1 VARGF
6 SFGALPITAAA
17 SSCREVHAAPHRQH
31 LKYQR
36 RHSGTGFGTRRAL
49 TLGKGH
55 HGQQNQQRNRTM
67 NQALWVAKTGLDAQQ
82 TRMSVVSNNLANS
95 NTTGFKRDRA
105 SFEDLLYQ
113 QVRQPGGASS
123 AQTQLPTGLQLG
135 TGVRVVATSKH
146 FEQGSQQQTGRAMDV
161 MVNGRGFFEVMMPD
175 GTSAYT
181 RDGSFQVNAQGE
193 MVTNSGYPVQ
203 PGIQIPEGA
212 QSMTIG
218 TDGTISVQMAGEAA
232 SVEIG
237 SLTLTDFI
245 NPAGLQSKGEN
256 LYLETTASGP
266 AQNGTPG
273 LNGLGSVVQGALE
286 GSNVNVVEEL
296 VSMIETQRA
305 YEMNAK
311 AISTTDSMLGYLN
324 NNV

>member
-1 VARGF
+1 
-6 SFGALPITAAA
+6 
-17 SSCREVHAAPHRQH
+17 
-31 LKYQR
+31 
-36 RHSGTGFGTRRAL
+36 
-49 TLGKGH
+49 
-55 HGQQNQQRNRTM
+55 M

-82 TRMSVVSNNLANS
+82 MRMSVVSNNLANT

-105 SFEDLLYQ
+105 QFEDLLYQ
-113 QVRQPGGASS
+113 QLRQPGGSTS

-135 TGVRVVATSKH
+135 TGVRVVATSKD
-146 FEQGSQQQTGRAMDV
+146 FDQGNQQQTGRALDV

-181 RDGSFQVNAQGE
+181 RDGSFQVNDQGE
-193 MVTNSGYPVQ
+193 LVTSSGYAVQ

-218 TDGTISVQMAGEAA
+218 TDGTVSVQVAGQAQSLE
-232 SVEIG
+232 VG

-245 NPAGLQSKGEN
+245 NPSGLQARGEN
-256 LYLETTASGP
+256 LYVETTASGP

-273 LNGLGSVVQGALE
+273 LNGLGTVVQGALE

>member
-1 VARGF
+1 
-6 SFGALPITAAA
+6 
-17 SSCREVHAAPHRQH
+17 
-31 LKYQR
+31 
-36 RHSGTGFGTRRAL
+36 
-49 TLGKGH
+49 
-55 HGQQNQQRNRTM
+55 M

-82 TRMSVVSNNLANS
+82 TRMSVVSNNLANT
-95 NTTGFKRDRA
+95 NTTGFKQDRA

-113 QVRQPGGASS
+113 QVRQPGGSSS

-135 TGVRVVATSKH
+135 TGVRVVATSKN
-146 FEQGSQQQTGRAMDV
+146 FQQGGQQQTGRALDV
-161 MVNGRGFFEVMMPD
+161 MVNGRGFFEVMLPD
-175 GTSAYT
+175 GSSAYT
-181 RDGSFQVNAQGE
+181 RDGSFQMSPQGE
-193 MVTNSGYPVQ
+193 LVTNSGYPVQ

-212 QSMTIG
+212 QSLTIG
-218 TDGTISVQMAGEAA
+218 ADGTVSVKMAGDAA

-245 NPAGLQSKGEN
+245 NPAGLQAKGEN

-273 LNGLGSVVQGALE
+273 LNGLGGIVQGALE
-286 GSNVNVVEEL
+286 GSNVNVMEEL

-305 YEMNAK
+305 YEVNAK

>member
-1 VARGF
+1 
-6 SFGALPITAAA
+6 
-17 SSCREVHAAPHRQH
+17 
-31 LKYQR
+31 
-36 RHSGTGFGTRRAL
+36 
-49 TLGKGH
+49 
-55 HGQQNQQRNRTM
+55 M

-82 TRMSVVSNNLANS
+82 TRMSVVSNNLANT

-113 QVRQPGGASS
+113 QVRQPGGATS
-123 AQTQLPTGLQLG
+123 AQTQLPSGLQLG
-135 TGVRVVATSKH
+135 TGVRVVSTSKD
-146 FEQGSQQQTGRAMDV
+146 FEQGNPQQTGRALDV
-161 MVNGRGFFEVMMPD
+161 MVNGRGFFEVQMPD

-181 RDGSFQVNAQGE
+181 RDGSFQINSQGE
-193 MVTNSGYPVQ
+193 LVTNSGYAVQ
-203 PGIQIPEGA
+203 PGIQVPEGA
-212 QSMTIG
+212 QSLTIG
-218 TDGTISVQMAGEAA
+218 TDGTVSVQVAGTAA
-232 SVEIG
+232 ALEIG

-245 NPAGLQSKGEN
+245 NPSGLQAKGGN
-256 LYLETTASGP
+256 LYAETAASGP

-273 LNGLGSVVQGALE
+273 LNGLGTTVQASLE

>member
-1 VARGF
+1 
-6 SFGALPITAAA
+6 
-17 SSCREVHAAPHRQH
+17 
-31 LKYQR
+31 
-36 RHSGTGFGTRRAL
+36 
-49 TLGKGH
+49 
-55 HGQQNQQRNRTM
+55 M

-82 TRMSVVSNNLANS
+82 TRMSVVSNNLANT
-95 NTTGFKRDRA
+95 NTTGFKQDRA

-113 QVRQPGGASS
+113 QVRQPGGSSS

-135 TGVRVVATSKH
+135 TGVRVVATSKN
-146 FEQGSQQQTGRAMDV
+146 FQQGGQLQTGRALDV
-161 MVNGRGFFEVMMPD
+161 MVNGRGFFEVMLPD
-175 GTSAYT
+175 GSSAYT
-181 RDGSFQVNAQGE
+181 RDGSFQMSPQGE
-193 MVTNSGYPVQ
+193 LVTSSGYPVQ

-212 QSMTIG
+212 QSLTIG
-218 TDGTISVQMAGEAA
+218 ADGTVSVKMAGDAA

-245 NPAGLQSKGEN
+245 NPAGLQAKGEN

-273 LNGLGSVVQGALE
+273 LNGLGGIVQGALE

-296 VSMIETQRA
+296 VAMIETQRA